1 MSDTAILISFFFF
14 VLGSVLTLC
23 GMFLWRT
30 ERTGLGEPEVALLGR
45 QPTGLRGAALAALR
59 MMGEILPNPFT
70 STDKLRDQ
78 LVAAGYRNPGAL
90 KMFFGVKSGA
100 ALALGVVLGWVGLLA
115 KADPGSAIVLAL
127 SGLGIGYLTPDR
139 ILSSAIARRVE
150 NLERSLPAALDLMVL
165 SVEAGQTLDAA
176 LLETSR
182 ELNDL
187 YPDLSSE
194 LAQVQLELRAGR
206 SRSEVLFDLGKRTE
220 CGELKKL
227 ASVLMDTDRFGTSL
241 GPALR
246 THSKYLRSRRRYQ
259 AQETARKLGV
269 KLIFPVFF
277 LVMPSVFVVTLG
289 PALLQIYQT
298 LIPMVS
304 GANLP

>member
-1 MSDTAILISFFFF
+1 MSDAGILLSFFLF
-14 VLGSVLTLC
+14 VMGSVLTLC
-23 GMFLWRT
+23 GLFLWRT
-30 ERTGLGEPEVALLGR
+30 EQTGLGEPELPLLAR
-45 QPTGLRGAALAALR
+45 QPQGLRGSLVGALR
-59 MMGEILPNPFT
+59 LMGEVLPNPFT
-70 STDKLRDQ
+70 STAKLRDD
-78 LVAAGYRNPGAL
+78 LVAAGYRHPGAL
-90 KMFFGVKSGA
+90 KVFFGVKSGT
-100 ALALGVVLGWVGLLA
+100 ALLLGVVLGWVGLLA
-115 KADPGSAIVLAL
+115 KADPDAAIILAIC
-127 SGLGIGYLTPDR
+127 GLGLGYLLPDR
-139 ILSSAIARRVE
+139 ILESAIGKRVE
-150 NLERSLPAALDLMVL
+150 NLERALPPALDLMVL

-182 ELNDL
+182 ELKDL
-187 YPDLSSE
+187 FPDLSVE
-194 LAQVQLELRAGR
+194 LGQVQLELRAGR
-206 SRSEVLFDLGKRTE
+206 SRSEVLLDLGKRTE
-220 CGELKKL
+220 CAELKKL

-246 THSKYLRSRRRYQ
+246 THAKYLRSRRRHQ
-259 AQETARKLGV
+259 AQEMARKLGV